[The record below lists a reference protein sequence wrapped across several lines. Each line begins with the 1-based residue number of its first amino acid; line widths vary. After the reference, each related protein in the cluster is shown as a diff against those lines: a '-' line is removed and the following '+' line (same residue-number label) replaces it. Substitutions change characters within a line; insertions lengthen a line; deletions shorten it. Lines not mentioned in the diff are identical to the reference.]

1 MRQRTLIRVILAYVL
16 CCMPLL
22 ASAAGTPQNDRTG
35 AVKITVTDDLGAV
48 PGVSIQVKGSIKGT
62 VTDLNGAALL
72 EDVPTPCTL
81 TVTCLGYISQEI
93 PFNGQQ
99 NISIT
104 LAEDTQKLEE
114 VVVVGYATQKKVNL
128 SGSVS
133 AINIAEITESRP
145 VVNISNALSGMAA
158 GVNVRAGSNQP
169 SSNDA
174 TIRVRGIGTLN
185 SAGPLVLIDG
195 VEGSYNSVAPHDVE
209 SISVLK
215 DAASAAIYGSR
226 AANGVILITT
236 KQGGR
241 GKVKVEYNGYVSLE
255 TARIA
260 FNPVSDYADY
270 MEYMNFFYEGEDYGP
285 YYLYSQ
291 KTIDEW
297 RANNDPQLYPN
308 TNWVKELFRPA
319 VSQNHTLSVSGG
331 NEKTRSFLSFTFNDN
346 PGIMENS
353 GQRLYS
359 FRANVENKPTNWLTL
374 GANING
380 SYTDTDMGAS
390 YTQSAINKANNST
403 PGYCWRSEDGR
414 YGSSNNFEDPA
425 DVLGNN
431 PLRILNQHRGYN
443 HNYKVRTKFFGTV
456 SPFDGMKITASF
468 TNNYTNHQTKNIP
481 VMIDLWNFHSGAVV
495 NKSNE
500 ESQIKMAN
508 TQTSRQLGEVLA
520 TYNHKFFD
528 ERLDFT
534 VLAGASQEQ
543 YRTEDYSSLR
553 KDLIDNSFSV
563 FDAAT
568 GECTIEGNSS
578 EWAMRSYFGRINLAL
593 DNKYLLEANFRADG
607 SSRFLGKNRW
617 GYFPSASVA
626 WRLSQ
631 EDFMRN
637 SGVDELKIRASFGGL
652 GNNSVGNYEAQT
664 FYSTQNYSLADKVVV
679 GTAITGYGNS
689 ALTWETTYV
698 ANLGVDFGLF
708 KNRLTGIVDVFD
720 KVTKNILI
728 ELPAPIVHGSSD
740 VPTSNAAQ
748 VSNKG
753 FEITLGWKDRIG
765 KFHYSIDANFTHIK
779 NNVDKYR
786 GLDENGNAIFTLREN
801 NEGTVINY
809 IGEGAPV
816 DAQYLLKVD
825 RIVQTEEDLKL
836 IEDMLA
842 ANPKA
847 FDTYGKPELGDLLY
861 KDLNG
866 DGLLNESDRTICSD
880 GPNPKFYYGATLAC
894 GWKGF
899 DFSMLLQGSYGMK
912 MFLLQQGF
920 NTPTFNEGHQLNQTL
935 IDKAWKPGMTDA
947 TYPRMVF
954 QKDRLNTQYCDQYL
968 EDMSY
973 LKIRNIQLGYSLPS
987 KVLNSV
993 KIEKLRVYASLENF
1007 FTFTNFIAFDPEVY
1021 GMSYPSIRQAVFG
1034 INVTF

>member
-1 MRQRTLIRVILAYVL
+1 MKHRTLIRVILTLAL
-16 CCMPLL
+16 CCIPFM
-22 ASAAGTPQNDRTG
+22 AFAAESPQNDKTG
-35 AVKITVTDDLGAV
+35 TVKITVTDVVGAV
-48 PGVSIQVKGSIKGT
+48 PGASIQIKGSIRGT
-62 VTDLNGAALL
+62 VTDLNGTALL

-81 TVTCLGYISQEI
+81 LVACLGYISQDI
-93 PFNGQQ
+93 AFNGQKEL
-99 NISIT
+99 SIA
-104 LAEDTQKLEE
+104 LVEDSQKLEE

-133 AINIAEITESRP
+133 AVNITEITESRP

-158 GVNVRAGSNQP
+158 GVNVRAGSNVP
-169 SSNDA
+169 SSNNA
-174 TIRVRGIGTLN
+174 TIHVRGIGTLN

-195 VEGSYNSVAPHDVE
+195 VEGSYNSVAPQDVE

-241 GKVKVEYNGYVSLE
+241 GKVKVEYNGYVSME
-255 TARIA
+255 SARIA
-260 FNPVSDYADY
+260 FNPVSNYADY
-270 MEYMNFFYEGEDYGP
+270 MEYMNFFYEGEGYGP
-285 YYLYSQ
+285 NYLYSQ
-291 KTIDEW
+291 KSIEEW

-319 VSQNHTLSVSGG
+319 VSHNHTLSVSGG
-331 NEKTRSFLSFTFNDN
+331 TEKTRSFVSFTFNDN

-359 FRANVENKPTNWLTL
+359 FRANVENKPLNWLTL

-380 SYTDTDMGAS
+380 SYADVDMGAS
-390 YTQSAINKANNST
+390 YVESAITKANNST
-403 PGYCWRSEDGR
+403 PGFCWRSEDGR

-425 DVLGNN
+425 AVLGNN
-431 PLRILNQHRGYN
+431 PLRVLNQHRGYN
-443 HNYKVRTKFFGTV
+443 HQYKLRTKFFGSVT
-456 SPFDGMKITASF
+456 PFDGMKITASF
-468 TNNYTNHQTKNIP
+468 TNNYTNNQTKDIP
-481 VMIDLWNFHSGAVV
+481 VMIDLWNFHSGVVV
-495 NKSNE
+495 NKSGE
-500 ESQIKMAN
+500 ESQIKMVN
-508 TQTSRQLGEVLA
+508 TQTSRQLGELVA
-520 TYNHKFFD
+520 SYNHKFID
-528 ERLDFT
+528 DRLDFT
-534 VLAGASQEQ
+534 VLAGVSQEQ
-543 YRTEDYSSLR
+543 YRSEDYSSLR

-568 GECTIEGNSS
+568 GESTIGGNST
-578 EWAMRSYFGRINLAL
+578 EWAMRSYFGRINFVM
-593 DNKYLLEANFRADG
+593 DNKYILEANLRADG

-626 WRLSQ
+626 WRIAQ
-631 EDFMRN
+631 EKFMRG
-637 SGVDELKIRASFGGL
+637 SGIDELKLRASFGGL

-664 FYSTQNYSLADKVVV
+664 FYSSQNYALQDKVVV
-679 GTAITGYGNS
+679 GTAITSYGNS

-698 ANLGVDFGLF
+698 ANIGVDFGLF
-708 KNRLTGIVDVFD
+708 KNRFSGTIDVFD

-728 ELPAPIVHGSSD
+728 ELPAPIVHGSSG
-740 VPTSNAAQ
+740 VPTTNAAQ

-765 KFHYSIDANFTHIK
+765 DFRYGIDANFTHIK

-786 GLDENGNAIFTLREN
+786 GLDESGNAIFTLREN

-825 RIVQTEEDLKL
+825 RIIQTDDDLKL

-842 ANPKA
+842 ANPNA
-847 FDTYGKPELGDLLY
+847 FDTYGKPELGDLLF

-866 DGLLNESDRTICSD
+866 DGVLNESDRSICSD
-880 GPNPKFYYGATLAC
+880 GPNPKFYYGATLSF
-894 GWKGF
+894 GWKGL

-935 IDKAWKPGMTDA
+935 IDKSWKPGMTNA

-954 QKDRLNTQYCDQYL
+954 QKDRLNTQYSDQYL

-973 LKIRNIQLGYSLPS
+973 LKIRNIQLGYNLPS
-987 KVLNSV
+987 KVLNSI
-993 KIEKLRVYASLENF
+993 KMEKLRFYISLENF
-1007 FTFTNFIAFDPEVY
+1007 FTFTKFVAFDPEVY